1 MRIAVLH
8 SEVGD
13 DAPEDEQDTL
23 VQVEAVS
30 EALSSIGHSPS
41 PVPFGLDLKKTVSV
55 LSDTKPALVFNLVES
70 VGGRG
75 RLIHLAPSLLDHL
88 GYPYTGSST
97 EALFLTSNK
106 ILAKKIMTAS
116 GIPTPE
122 WLVFNDLSKDSPL
135 PDRTCI
141 IKSTWEHA
149 SVGLDEDSLVLAG
162 NSDELKAAFHCRHT
176 PQDFFA
182 EAYIDGRE
190 FNISLL
196 GTGDQPEILPP
207 AEMEFVDYPPGK
219 PRIVGY
225 RAKWDENSFE
235 YRQTRRSFTFDRHDS
250 LLIEKMTE
258 IAGKCWSAFTIRGY
272 ARIDFRVDSAGAPWV
287 LEINANPCLSP
298 DSGFV
303 AAAEQAGHDFS
314 DLIKRIIEMPE
325 L

>member
-30 EALSSIGHSPS
+30 EALSAIGHSPR
-41 PVPFGLDLKKTVSV
+41 PVPFGLDLRETVSI
-55 LSDTKPALVFNLVES
+55 LSDIKPALVFNLVES

-106 ILAKKIMTAS
+106 ILAKKIMTAF
-116 GIPTPE
+116 GIPSPE
-122 WLVFNDLSKDSPL
+122 WVSFSDILRNLSL
-135 PDRTCI
+135 PDRPCI
-141 IKSTWEHA
+141 IKSIWEHA
-149 SVGLDEDSLVLAG
+149 SVGLDEDSLVFAG
-162 NSDELKAAFHCRHT
+162 NSDELKAAFHRKHT

-182 EAYIDGRE
+182 EVYIDGRE

-225 RAKWDENSFE
+225 RAKWNENSFE
-235 YRQTRRSFTFDRHDS
+235 YRHTRRSFTFERRDS
-250 LLIEKMTE
+250 PLIKRMTE
-258 IAGKCWSAFTIRGY
+258 IAEKCWAAFTIRGY
-272 ARIDFRVDSAGAPWV
+272 ARIDFRVDSEGAPWV

-303 AAAEQAGHDFS
+303 AAAEQAGYSFS
-314 DLIKRIIEMPE
+314 DLIKRIIEIPE